1 MSPERS
7 AAPWPGAEAERRL
20 RSVLDAAPVGLFT
33 DVDGTISAI
42 APTPDAA
49 TLLPGV
55 RELLVEAARRFA
67 LVAAISGR
75 SAPDTRRMVGVPG
88 LLYIGNHGMETIAPD
103 ASEPVVIPEA
113 APYVSAIN
121 AALDAVEERLA
132 RRFPGLLV
140 ERKGPTGSVHVR
152 RTTDPPAAERA
163 VEDALRE
170 VADAAGLR
178 ITRGKMVVELRPPVD
193 VDKGQALITQIRRHG
208 LAGAIYLGDDRT
220 DLDAFRALFLVGH
233 VRGLR
238 GASVAVL
245 HDEAPPELAREAD
258 VMVAGVA
265 RVPDLLRWLLEQ

>member
-55 RELLVEAARRFA
+55 RELLVEATQRFA
-67 LVAAISGR
+67 LVVAISGR
-75 SAPDTRRMVGVPG
+75 SAPDTRRMVGVPD
-88 LLYIGNHGMETIAPD
+88 LLYIGNHGMETIAPG
-103 ASEPVVIPEA
+103 ASEPEVIPDA

-121 AALDAVEERLA
+121 AALDTIEQRLA
-132 RRFPGLLV
+132 GRCPGLLV

-152 RTTDPPAAERA
+152 QTTDPPAAERA

-178 ITRGKMVVELRPPVD
+178 ITRGKMVVELRPPVM
-193 VDKGQALITQIRRHG
+193 VDKGQALITQINRHK
-208 LAGAIYLGDDRT
+208 LAGALYLGDDRT
-220 DLDAFRALFLVGH
+220 DIDAFRALRRLEEAGAC
-233 VRGLR
+233 R
-238 GASVAVL
+238 GASIAVL
-245 HDEAPPELAREAD
+245 HDEAPPELTRAAD
-258 VMVAGVA
+258 VAVDHIK
-265 RVPDLLRWLLEQ
+265 RVPNLLRWMLRR